1 MNTKHNIFL
10 VALGSMLLTFSAC
23 SKDDKNGPEMP
34 TDGDYQYVIAASS
47 GDDSYLIQTNN
58 IDEGSISAKGG
69 IHVLGNRSWYFYKD
83 FAAYSFIYAKGD
95 PGKTSSFILN
105 GEGKLTPRKELGL
118 NKSIQTRGV
127 YNDYIYAAFSSR
139 TSTDLVATFYQI
151 NTKTEAVSNEITVNT
166 KNFTGNGEMAYFTDI
181 VQYGD
186 YVLAGVRT
194 IKGADPE
201 NPNRPWADTDFA
213 DSTFVAV
220 FDKDLKVKTIIR
232 DGGRTGQILGMS
244 QANGET
250 GIEVVDNGDVYV
262 FASATSS
269 STAPSG
275 VLKINK
281 GKLEFDQ
288 DYFFD
293 ISKASGGNKLWRV
306 YYVSD
311 NKFVLQMY
319 TNAGQAGVTEGVIT
333 KFAVVDVANK
343 TFDWVETGV
352 PGDILE
358 IGTPL
363 IDREEN
369 RVVFPITT
377 SSEYPHLYSIN
388 PSTKSMTKGIEV
400 VAEGIKGIGKLK
412 KY

>member
-1 MNTKHNIFL
+1 MNKKHNIFL
-10 VALGSMLLTFSAC
+10 LALGSMLLTFSAC
-23 SKDDKNGPEMP
+23 SKDDKNGPEIP

-47 GDDSYLIQTNN
+47 GDNSYLIQTDN
-58 IDEGSISAKGG
+58 IDEGSISALGG
-69 IHVLGNRSWYFYKD
+69 KAIQVIGNRSWYFYND
-83 FAAYSFIYAKGD
+83 FAAYSFIYSQGD
-95 PGKTSSFILN
+95 PGKTSSFVLN

-139 TSTDLVATFYQI
+139 ASTDPVATFYQI
-151 NTKTEAVSNEITVNT
+151 NAKTENVSKEISVNT

-181 VQYGD
+181 AQYGE
-186 YVLAGVRT
+186 YILAGVRT
-194 IKGADPE
+194 IKAGADGGT
-201 NPNRPWADTDFA
+201 WTDTDFA

-220 FDKDLKVKTIIR
+220 FNKDLSVKTIIR
-232 DGGRTGQILGMS
+232 DGKRTGQILGMS
-244 QANGET
+244 KSNGET

-269 STAPSG
+269 ATAPSG

-281 GKLEFDQ
+281 GDLEFDK

-293 ISKASGGNKLWRV
+293 ISKASNGHRLWRV

-319 TNAGQAGVTEGVIT
+319 SNSGLAVGSEDLIK

-343 TFDWVETGV
+343 SFDWVTAGV

-363 IDREEN
+363 IDKEEN

-377 SSEYPHLYSIN
+377 SSELPHLYSIN
-388 PSTKSMTKGIEV
+388 PSTKSMTKGIEIE
-400 VAEGIKGIGKLK
+400 AEGIKGIGKLK